1 MSIKCGYASI
11 DERGRVSGGRAGDQT
26 GKEVKIAPWY
36 NFGQDVVLR
45 FENSDKAQEAADC
58 MTWLCKTNYIG
69 YDQSQRTTAYS
80 ALKKLKW
87 QYKKLRTKTET
98 DCSQLIA
105 TVLNCIGIKVN
116 PNIWTGNMQAAL
128 VKTGEFIVL
137 RDAKYLTSD
146 KYLKI
151 GDIILN
157 TQKHV
162 IMALEDGSMA
172 RKKIKKPTTKYT
184 GNAVKLPKKGY
195 LVLGDEN
202 SYVSNLQSFLKW
214 YGVYKM
220 KVDGSFGEGTKSAVE
235 LFQYNEGLNVD
246 GMFGPA
252 SYKKALK
259 YI

>member
-1 MSIKCGYASI
+1 
-11 DERGRVSGGRAGDQT
+11 
-26 GKEVKIAPWY
+26 
-36 NFGQDVVLR
+36 
-45 FENSDKAQEAADC
+45 
-58 MTWLCKTNYIG
+58 
-69 YDQSQRTTAYS
+69 
-80 ALKKLKW
+80 
-87 QYKKLRTKTET
+87 
-98 DCSQLIA
+98 
-105 TVLNCIGIKVN
+105 
-116 PNIWTGNMQAAL
+116 
-128 VKTGEFIVL
+128 
-137 RDAKYLTSD
+137 
-146 KYLKI
+146 
-151 GDIILN
+151 
-157 TQKHV
+157 
-162 IMALEDGSMA
+162 MALEDGSMA